1 MILMKKLLLVS
12 LLLLGACS
20 SPTDS
25 SNADLP
31 TITTGAFPIAW
42 LSSELTSGC
51 ATVNDLTP
59 VGGDVHDLEL
69 TPSQTASVIDAD
81 LVITATGFQA
91 AFDDAVAT
99 TAAPVLD
106 LMTIINPIFGHDHDH
121 DHASESD
128 HAHDHSSES
137 DHAHESEQGHTENS
151 ETKESDDVLD
161 PHFWLDPNR
170 MVLAAAAIRD
180 QVSDLSAQ
188 CAQTAVAN
196 YVDLEAALI
205 ELDLQ
210 YQSSLAQCRSNTLVV
225 SHEAFGYLG
234 DAYQLGQI
242 AVTGL
247 DPESEPSAARIS
259 EIVQLAKSENVLAVF
274 TESNANPAVAD
285 ILAQELGV
293 GVLPLNPIEL
303 KPASLDYLVE
313 MEENLLNLTKGL
325 DCS

>member
-1 MILMKKLLLVS
+1 
-12 LLLLGACS
+12 
-20 SPTDS
+20 
-25 SNADLP
+25 
-31 TITTGAFPIAW
+31 
-42 LSSELTSGC
+42 
-51 ATVNDLTP
+51 
-59 VGGDVHDLEL
+59 
-69 TPSQTASVIDAD
+69 
-81 LVITATGFQA
+81 
-91 AFDDAVAT
+91 
-99 TAAPVLD
+99 
-106 LMTIINPIFGHDHDH
+106 
-121 DHASESD
+121 
-128 HAHDHSSES
+128 
-137 DHAHESEQGHTENS
+137 
-151 ETKESDDVLD
+151 
-161 PHFWLDPNR
+161 
-170 MVLAAAAIRD
+170 
-180 QVSDLSAQ
+180 
-188 CAQTAVAN
+188 
-196 YVDLEAALI
+196 
-205 ELDLQ
+205 
-210 YQSSLAQCRSNTLVV
+210 LVV